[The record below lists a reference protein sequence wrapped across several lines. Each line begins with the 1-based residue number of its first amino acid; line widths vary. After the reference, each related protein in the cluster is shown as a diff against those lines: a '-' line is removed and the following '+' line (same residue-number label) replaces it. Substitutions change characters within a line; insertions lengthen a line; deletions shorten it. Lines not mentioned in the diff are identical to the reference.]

1 MDFQSEKPIYIQV
14 AEMVEREILK
24 GNIKANEQ
32 VPSTTYFTKI
42 YQINPATSMKGL
54 NLLVEEGILYKKRGL
69 GFFVSEEGK
78 ELVLEK
84 RRKDFFEVFMP
95 TFIKEI
101 ELLELDKAGIIEK
114 ILDSKKEGNND

>member
-14 AEMVEREILK
+14 AEIIEREVLK

-32 VPSTTYFTKI
+32 VPSTTDFTKI

-78 ELVLEK
+78 EIILNK
-84 RRKDFFEVFMP
+84 RRKDFFNEFLP
-95 TFIKEI
+95 NFIEEI
-101 ELLELDKAGIIEK
+101 ELLELDKVEIIKLLIGERNH
-114 ILDSKKEGNND
+114 DRD

>member
-14 AEMVEREILK
+14 AEIIEREVLK

-32 VPSTTYFTKI
+32 VPSTTDFTKI

-78 ELVLEK
+78 GIILNK
-84 RRKDFFEVFMP
+84 RRKDFFNEFLP
-95 TFIKEI
+95 NFIEEI
-101 ELLELDKAGIIEK
+101 
-114 ILDSKKEGNND
+114 